1 MMHSSLHLNQISNE
15 KLRASLAAHQRGA
28 ATLVTA
34 IILMIAATILAFVS
48 AQVVLD
54 ETQVTSNDF
63 RTSQATE
70 AALASIDVGLAFF
83 NNNNT
88 QIDASA
94 TEPSALELSNLEA
107 SCSFT
112 SGATSATEL
121 TSTNGLYYF
130 ANDDSTDS
138 DRCDANGETNGGTL
152 FGVGWSDDCS
162 ATRTISVCIG
172 VVPLFGEGEGP
183 KQPFITKAAVGV
195 SGNASIV
202 NRYTN
207 ITVWAGEDADI
218 SGNAYDTYLRPSGT
232 SIEDYLE
239 SELIDEDPSNN
250 AQEVSNQTSGFGL
263 DMVLGDPTLRN
274 TTDEEFWATFFG
286 DTKRETLKDTLDEGG
301 RQLAAGETPPP
312 NDAAA
317 STQTT
322 GQYWIDG
329 DTEFNGNHEYGSP
342 DNPVVVVVDGD
353 LRISGSPKIYGLVY
367 VTGELNI
374 TGTMTVV
381 GSMISENGPNTGNGT
396 MQVVYKPFT
405 GDGDPEPSIS
415 NSGVAIPG
423 SWRDW

>member
-1 MMHSSLHLNQISNE
+1 L
-15 KLRASLAAHQRGA
+15 
-28 ATLVTA
+28 
-34 IILMIAATILAFVS
+34 
-48 AQVVLD
+48 
-54 ETQVTSNDF
+54 

-70 AALASIDVGLAFF
+70 AALASIDSGLAFF
-83 NNNNT
+83 NNNGT
-88 QIDASA
+88 QIDTTSV
-94 TEPSALELSNLEA
+94 EPTAAQLTNLEN

-112 SGATSATEL
+112 AGATNATEL

-130 ANDDSTDS
+130 ANNSATDS
-138 DRCDANGETNGGTL
+138 DRCGANGATNTGTL

-162 ATRTISVCIG
+162 AKRTISVCLG

-195 SGNASIV
+195 SGNASII

-207 ITVWAGEDADI
+207 ITVWAGDDANI

-232 SIEDYLE
+232 SIEDYTE
-239 SELIDEDPSNN
+239 SQLIDEDPANN
-250 AQEVSNQTSGFGL
+250 VQEVSNQTSGFGL

-274 TTDEEFWATFFG
+274 TSEEEFWATFFG
-286 DTKRETLKDTLDEGG
+286 DTKRETLKSALDDAGRSLAPGG
-301 RQLAAGETPPP
+301 TPPA
-312 NDAAA
+312 NDTGAG
-317 STQTT
+317 TETT
-322 GQYWIDG
+322 GQYWING
-329 DTEFNGNHEYGSP
+329 DTAFNGNNIYGSP
-342 DNPVVVVVDGD
+342 DNPVVVIVDGD

-405 GDGDPEPSIS
+405 GDGDSGPSVS
-415 NSGVAIPG
+415 NSGVVIPG

>member
-1 MMHSSLHLNQISNE
+1 MTHLSLHLKYRELNSCN
-15 KLRASLAAHQRGA
+15 SQRSRESGA

-34 IILMIAATILAFVS
+34 IVLMIAATILAFLS
-48 AQVVLD
+48 AQIVLD

-70 AALASIDVGLAFF
+70 AALASIDAGLAFF
-83 NNNNT
+83 NNNGT
-88 QIDASA
+88 QIDTASV
-94 TEPSALELSNLEA
+94 EPTAIQLTNLEN

-112 SGATSATEL
+112 AGATSATEL

-130 ANDDSTDS
+130 ANNSSTDS
-138 DRCDANGETNGGTL
+138 DRCGANGATNTGTL
-152 FGVGWSDDCS
+152 FGMGWSDDCS
-162 ATRTISVCIG
+162 AKRTISVCLG

-207 ITVWAGEDADI
+207 ITVWAGDDADI

-232 SIEDYLE
+232 SIEDYTE
-239 SELIDEDPSNN
+239 DQLIDEDPANN

-274 TTDEEFWATFFG
+274 TSEEEFWATFFG
-286 DTKRETLKDTLDEGG
+286 DTKRETLKNALNDVG
-301 RQLAAGETPPP
+301 RSLASGTTPPA
-312 NDAAA
+312 NDTDAG
-317 STQTT
+317 TETT

-329 DTEFNGNHEYGSP
+329 DTAFNGNNIYGSP
-342 DNPVVVVVDGD
+342 DNPVVVIVDGD
-353 LRISGSPKIYGLVY
+353 LRIGGSPKIYGLVY

-405 GDGDPEPSIS
+405 GDGDSDPSVS
-415 NSGVAIPG
+415 NSGVVIPG